1 MDEITTKT
9 MIETELGKMIEKQVY
24 EMYKK
29 GVGLKEALKI
39 GTRIAEKAW
48 REKNADKSGG
58 CQ

>member
-29 GVGLKEALKI
+29 DVGLKEAIKI

-48 REKNADKSGG
+48 RKKNADKSGG
-58 CQ
+58 